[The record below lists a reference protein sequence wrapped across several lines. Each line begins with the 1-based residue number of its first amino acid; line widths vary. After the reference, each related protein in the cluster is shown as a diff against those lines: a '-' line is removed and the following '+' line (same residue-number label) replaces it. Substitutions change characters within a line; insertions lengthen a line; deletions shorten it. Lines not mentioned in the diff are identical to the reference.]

1 MAEKDVGLVT
11 SHENTKITTAEQP
24 SIKQTG
30 TYEKRY
36 STSKNK
42 ESAKMRWQEG
52 RFHNIIKPLLPGV
65 GGTHKLEN
73 IAEIPPQE

>member
-1 MAEKDVGLVT
+1 MAEKDVGLVP

-42 ESAKMRWQEG
+42 ESAKMRS
-52 RFHNIIKPLLPGV
+52 LP
-65 GGTHKLEN
+65 TFL
-73 IAEIPPQE
+73 P